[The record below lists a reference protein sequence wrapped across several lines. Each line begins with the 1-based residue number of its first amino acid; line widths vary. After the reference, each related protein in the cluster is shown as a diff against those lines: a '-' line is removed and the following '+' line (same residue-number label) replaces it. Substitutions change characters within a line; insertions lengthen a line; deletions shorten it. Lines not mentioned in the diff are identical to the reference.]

1 MIDKNSSTPLY
12 MQIQNNLM
20 EAIQNGNYGPG
31 TQVPSELEIAS
42 EYGISRMTAR
52 KALDNLVTKGILYR
66 RKGKGTYVA
75 DSVVSYGLSTML
87 SFSRTLRARG
97 YDVVTRV
104 LTTDIIPASLEVI
117 NNLQLNVASK
127 VIVIRRLRLIEGKPA
142 AIHTAFLDHAVFE
155 PLLRYDLSTGSLLE
169 AVQSVSGT
177 QVAYTKD
184 TVQAD
189 RVTADE
195 ARLLQ
200 IAPGSPA
207 LRVEGVAYTDDSH
220 PTRYSRA
227 VYRGD
232 MFKFEISNSAELATS
247 LTISTDV

>member
-12 MQIQNNLM
+12 MQVQNHLV
-20 EAIQNGNYGPG
+20 EAIKSGDYGPG
-31 TQVPSELEIAS
+31 AQVPSELEIAS

-52 KALDNLVTKGILYR
+52 KALDNLVSKGILYR

-104 LTTDIIPASLEVI
+104 LTVDVIPASLEVI
-117 NNLQLNVASK
+117 NHLQLAVDSK
-127 VIVIRRLRLIEGKPA
+127 VIIIRRLRLIEGQPA
-142 AIHTAFLDHAVFE
+142 AIHTAFLEHAVFA
-155 PLLRYDLSTGSLLE
+155 PVLQVDLSQQSLLDTI
-169 AVQSVSGT
+169 QSISGN
-177 QVAYTKD
+177 QIAYTKD
-184 TVQAD
+184 SVQAD
-189 RVTADE
+189 LLTADE
-195 ARLLQ
+195 ARLLNVET
-200 IAPGSPA
+200 GSPA
-207 LRVEGVAYTDDSH
+207 LRVEGVAYSADAH

-232 MFKFEISNSAELATS
+232 MFKFEVSNSAELAST
-247 LTISTDV
+247 LTISTTT